1 MVVAIFKIKKNG
13 TMVRS
18 DDFVNINRLHGAI
31 DVVNQGDLQNR
42 VESELVDR
50 WLNSES
56 ERPCKQH
63 KHTISSS

>member
-18 DDFVNINRLHGAI
+18 ADFVNINRLHGAI

-56 ERPCKQH
+56 GRPCKQH
-63 KHTISSS
+63 K

>member
-1 MVVAIFKIKKNG
+1 VVVAIFKIKEHG
-13 TMVRS
+13 AMVRS
-18 DDFVNINRLHGAI
+18 DDFVNFNRLHGDI
-31 DVVNQGDLQNR
+31 DIVNQGDLQNM

>member
-1 MVVAIFKIKKNG
+1 MVVAIFEVKKNG
-13 TMVRS
+13 TMGRY

-56 ERPCKQH
+56 GRPCKQH
-63 KHTISSS
+63 K

>member
-1 MVVAIFKIKKNG
+1 MVVAIFEVKKNG
-13 TMVRS
+13 TMGRY
-18 DDFVNINRLHGAI
+18 DYFVNINRLHGAI

-56 ERPCKQH
+56 GRPCKQH
-63 KHTISSS
+63 K

>member
-1 MVVAIFKIKKNG
+1 MVVAIFEVKKNG
-13 TMVRS
+13 TMGRY

-31 DVVNQGDLQNR
+31 DVVNQGDLQSR

-56 ERPCKQH
+56 GRPCKQH
-63 KHTISSS
+63 K